1 MNSLKLILPLCF
13 SLLSFIQLKAQC
25 PACMQE
31 NNRIVNGDFENGN
44 VGFSS
49 SLNYVTFF
57 PFICTLCPENNYA
70 IGNNATLFHSDFT
83 GNDHTNPPTGDF
95 FIANAPGSAGTSV
108 WCQDLTV
115 YPQTTYTL
123 TFWARD
129 VADNPNPHPLALLIP
144 VFNGIASDD
153 TLVAEGG
160 WSSLITTWNSGDVTT
175 LSLCIIDVQTETGGN
190 DFGLDDITLTACEP
204 IQLAQPAFA
213 GNDTTLCSNTPLVIG
228 INPINGY
235 SYSWNNAEGLSS
247 ASLSNPTV
255 NIENT
260 SDSILHVSYIVQ
272 RDSANVGCLASDTL
286 QLSILPIYDVF
297 IGNDTSLCALDA
309 VELSVP
315 ALWDS
320 VEWSNGS
327 NSLNSLF
334 GIGEHSIVVTQGECT
349 KSDSIHIT
357 AVEVEPTNFPDTIFH
372 CATTDLVLE
381 APMEG
386 TWMWNQTSAPNPIV
400 ADTSATYTFV
410 YTSVGCMVK
419 DTLEVTLFDEQFAQ
433 LSTDT
438 VLCEG
443 TTAILQSDFAG
454 SWNTGIFGET
464 ITVDSAGTYAIVIEN
479 GPCITSD
486 TIDVITLAQPF
497 VALGNDTTFCEDFP
511 IVLDAFAGQNVAYLW
526 STGDTTSTI
535 ISNGSGTYSV
545 AAYNACGSYN
555 DEILIDNF
563 SCSWELFAPSCFT
576 PNDDTF
582 NESWFVTGYN
592 INLMQVWIYNRLGEA
607 IFYSPDGKQGWSPG
621 IGIGDDVY
629 NYRIQA
635 TTYNGQEVVKTGP
648 IYLVR

>member
-1 MNSLKLILPLCF
+1 MNSLKL
-13 SLLSFIQLKAQC
+13 LLLFCLFFIRLEQLNAQC

-49 SLNYVTFF
+49 SLDYVTFF

-70 IGNNATLFHSDFT
+70 IGNNATLFNSDFT
-83 GNDHTNPPTGDF
+83 GNDHTNPPAGDF

-129 VADNPNPHPLALLIP
+129 VADNSNPHPLALLIP
-144 VFNGIASDD
+144 VFNGIAEDD
-153 TLVAEGG
+153 TLVAQGG
-160 WSSLITTWNSGDVTT
+160 WSSLTVTWNSGNVTT

-204 IQLAQPAFA
+204 IQLTQPAFA

-228 INPINGY
+228 INPITGY
-235 SYSWNNAEGLSS
+235 SYTWNNAEGLSS
-247 ASLSNPTV
+247 VSLSNPTV

-272 RDSANVGCLASDTL
+272 RDSANVGCLASDTI

-315 ALWDS
+315 PLWES
-320 VEWSNGS
+320 VEWSDG
-327 NSLNSLF
+327 NSALSSLF
-334 GIGEHSIVVTQGECT
+334 GIGQHSIVVTQGECT
-349 KSDSIHIT
+349 KSDSILVS
-357 AVEVEPTNFPDTIFH
+357 AVEVETTGFPDTIFH

-381 APMEG
+381 APMDG
-386 TWMWNQTSAPNPIV
+386 IWMWNQTSAPNPIV
-400 ADTSATYTFV
+400 ADTSATYQFT
-410 YTSVGCMVK
+410 YISSGCNVI
-419 DTLEVTLFDEQFAQ
+419 DTLEVRLFEELFAQ

-438 VLCEG
+438 ILCEG
-443 TTAILQSDFAG
+443 TSAIIQSAYAG
-454 SWNTGIFGET
+454 SWNTGLFGET
-464 ITVDSAGTYAIVIEN
+464 LTIDTAGEYFILVEN
-479 GPCITSD
+479 GPCMTTDSIT
-486 TIDVITLAQPF
+486 VYPLALPF
-497 VALGNDTTFCEDFP
+497 VSLGNDTTFCEDFP
-511 IVLDAFAGQNVAYLW
+511 IVLDAFAEQHSAYLW
-526 STGDTTSTI
+526 STGDTTATI
-535 ISNGSGTYSV
+535 TSGGSGAYSV
-545 AAYNACGSYN
+545 SAYNACGSFN

-563 SCSWELFAPSCFT
+563 SCSWELFVPSCFT
-576 PNDDTF
+576 PNEDTF

-592 INLMQVWIYNRLGEA
+592 INSMQVWI
-607 IFYSPDGKQGWSPG
+607 
-621 IGIGDDVY
+621 
-629 NYRIQA
+629 
-635 TTYNGQEVVKTGP
+635 
-648 IYLVR
+648 